1 MIGTPKAGVL
11 GLCGIILDIISFHSL
26 LIPTFLI
33 KEWDVGISRIWKM
46 SFMMM
51 RVFGI
56 REVAYLVL
64 TE

>member
-11 GLCGIILDIISFHSL
+11 GLRGIMLDIISFHSL
-26 LIPTFLI
+26 LIPMFLI

-51 RVFGI
+51 
-56 REVAYLVL
+56 
-64 TE
+64 